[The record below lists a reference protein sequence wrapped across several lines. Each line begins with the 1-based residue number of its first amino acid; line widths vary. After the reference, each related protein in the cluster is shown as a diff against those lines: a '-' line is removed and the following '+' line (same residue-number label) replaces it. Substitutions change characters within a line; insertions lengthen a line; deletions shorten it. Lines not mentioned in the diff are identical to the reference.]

1 VALILPFLRDY
12 LVAEGI
18 VRVPSVSGSAPP
30 IWLEP
35 RLGTP
40 APGEGNNPTERGAT
54 VVVGAV
60 LEPGISPDSYESFKV
75 HEIAAFT
82 IRTLKAPDAH
92 AFGAQLRAALIDK
105 RNWDMAGMR
114 VIESQEWSGI
124 GLIVSDAQ
132 AYTYRVAYWF
142 ERYFPGPGPN

>member
-35 RLGTP
+35 RMGTP

-54 VVVGAV
+54 IVVGAV
-60 LEPGISPDSYESFKV
+60 QEPGIPPSAYESLKRQDIV
-75 HEIAAFT
+75 GFT

-92 AFGAQLRAALIDK
+92 AFEGQLRDALIDR

-114 VIESQEWSGI
+114 IIESEVWSEI

-132 AYTYRVAYWF
+132 AYTYRLAYWF
-142 ERYFPGPGPN
+142 ERYWPGPGPG